1 MTGHA
6 AGDTAVYTCARDH
19 VLVGGE
25 ERLCQD
31 TRTWTGADPYCK
43 HQGTG
48 NLNLCQNLVVLQKV
62 PSEANPKVRYHGEG
76 PY

>member
-1 MTGHA
+1 MMISNSTRQDTCLVTGHA

-48 NLNLCQNLVVLQKV
+48 NPNLCQNLD
-62 PSEANPKVRYHGEG
+62 
-76 PY
+76 

>member
-1 MTGHA
+1 MSGHA

-48 NLNLCQNLVVLQKV
+48 NLNLCQNLDIYRVFI
-62 PSEANPKVRYHGEG
+62 
-76 PY
+76 

>member
-1 MTGHA
+1 MAGHA
-6 AGDTAVYTCARDH
+6 PGDTAVYTCARDH

-48 NLNLCQNLVVLQKV
+48 NINLCQNLDI
-62 PSEANPKVRYHGEG
+62 
-76 PY
+76 